1 MYYKTLLFVT
11 FVILSL
17 NSFSQKYIKKAETT
31 YKSQN
36 YGTGVEVLK
45 LSYEK
50 VSRKGAK
57 AKIYKGDLAFKI
69 AESYRL
75 TEKFKDA
82 NEWYERCI
90 LLEYQKTQPIV
101 FLYNGEMLRI
111 MGEIEQATKNYIL
124 YKELNPTDTRADI
137 GISSCGIAEEMKYD
151 AEKYIIENQI
161 PLNKIG
167 TDMSPMF
174 GDNKATKLYF
184 NSTRTGV
191 TGSEIDPRSGE
202 NFMDIWVSEMDKKN
216 HWGEPKLLLGKDINT
231 EHNEG
236 SICFDSRFKMM
247 FFTRCPSEKKKNLG
261 CQIWI
266 SESKGKDEW
275 GEPKK
280 IALTPN
286 DSITVG
292 HPCASEDGKFL
303 IFVSDLP
310 GGYGGRDLWCSTYER
325 KTDSWT
331 IPINLGT
338 EINTQGNEMFPT
350 FGKNGDLYFATD
362 GMPGLGGLDIYKATK
377 INGKYQW
384 ENPKNMGAPIN
395 SENNDYSLIEYT
407 DKKGYFTSERKNNND
422 GNEFDADI
430 YSYNLPPNTFDLKI
444 IISEIGNKQNKI
456 QDVKVTIKGLDSVNL
471 WEGYTNKDG
480 IIFWD
485 KKLNGDRFISE
496 NMSYYITI
504 QKEGFQEDKK
514 GAQFTTEGLKSNQ
527 SFVIEMALLP
537 IVIKPIRLPE
547 VNYILGQ
554 PTLLINDSI
563 NSKDSLNFVYN
574 LLNEY
579 PGMILELSCHSDSRG
594 SDKDNQKLSEAR
606 AKECVNYLVVEK
618 GIDPKRI
625 IAVGKGEKEPAI
637 WTDPVTGEKI
647 TLTED
652 FINQFKSTDKIKFEK
667 LHQINRRAEG
677 KIISMD
683 FVPDYPS
690 PLTPEK

>member
-1 MYYKTLLFVT
+1 MYYKTILFISFLCLT
-11 FVILSL
+11 L
-17 NSFSQKYIKKAETT
+17 NSISQKYIQKAETAF
-31 YKSQN
+31 KSQN
-36 YGTGVEVLK
+36 YATGVDDLK

-50 VSRKGAK
+50 VSRKSTK

-69 AESYRL
+69 AESYRF

-90 LLEYQKTQPIV
+90 LLDYQQSQPLV
-101 FLYNGEMLRI
+101 FLYNGEMLRM
-111 MGEIEQATKNYIL
+111 MGELEKASKNYISF
-124 YKELNPTDTRADI
+124 KELNPTDTRADI
-137 GISSCGIAEEMKYD
+137 GISSCKIAKEMKYD
-151 AEKYIIENQI
+151 PKPYVIENQTA
-161 PLNKIG
+161 LNKIG
-167 TDMSPMF
+167 VDMSPIF

-184 NSTRTGV
+184 SSSRNGV

-202 NFMDIWVSEMDKKN
+202 NFMDIWVSEMDKKE
-216 HWGEPKLLLGKDINT
+216 HWGEPKLLFGKDINT
-231 EHNEG
+231 ENNEG
-236 SICFDSRFKMM
+236 SVCFDSRYKMM
-247 FFTRCPSEKKKNLG
+247 FFTRCPNEKKKNLG
-261 CQIWI
+261 CEIWV

-280 IALTPN
+280 ILLTPN

-292 HPCASEDGKFL
+292 HPCASEDGKYL

-310 GGYGGRDLWCSTYER
+310 GGFGGKDLWYSSYER

-331 IPINLGT
+331 IPINLGP
-338 EINTQGNEMFPT
+338 EINTPGNEMFPT
-350 FGKNGDLYFATD
+350 YSKNGDLYFATD
-362 GMPGLGGLDIYKATK
+362 GMPGLGGLDIFKSTK

-384 ENPKNMGAPIN
+384 ENPKNLGAPIN
-395 SENNDYSLIEYT
+395 SENNDYSLIEYS
-407 DKKGYFTSERKNNND
+407 DKKGYFTSERKNNNG

-430 YSYNLPPNTFDLKI
+430 YSYILPPNTFDLKVL
-444 IISEIGNKQNKI
+444 ISEVGNKQNKI
-456 QDVKVTIKGLDSVNL
+456 QDVKVSVKGIDLANS

-480 IIFWD
+480 VISWD
-485 KKLNGDRFISE
+485 KKPNGDRYISE
-496 NMSYYITI
+496 NMTYHISI
-504 QKEGFQEDKK
+504 QKEGFQVDKK

-527 SFVIEMALLP
+527 SFVIELALLP

-594 SDKDNQKLSEAR
+594 SDKANQILSEAR
-606 AKECVNYLVVEK
+606 AKECVNYLVIEK

-625 IAVGKGEKEPAI
+625 IAVGKGETEPAI
-637 WTDPVTGEKI
+637 WTDPTTGEKI
-647 TLTED
+647 TLTEKY
-652 FINQFKSTDKIKFEK
+652 INQFKTSDKIKFER

-677 KIISMD
+677 KVISMD
-683 FVPDYPS
+683 FIPATDSPS
-690 PLTPEK
+690 TLEK

>member
-1 MYYKTLLFVT
+1 MNYKTLLILFFVSLT
-11 FVILSL
+11 L
-17 NSFSQKYIKKAETT
+17 NSISQKYIEKAETA

-36 YGTGVEVLK
+36 YATGVDVLK

-50 VSRKGAK
+50 VSRKSEQ

-82 NEWYERCI
+82 NEWYDRCI
-90 LLEYQKTQPIV
+90 LLDYQKTQPLV

-111 MGEIEQATKNYIL
+111 MGELEKATKNYIL
-124 YKELNPTDTRADI
+124 YKELNPTDTRADN
-137 GISSCGIAEEMKYD
+137 GISSCKIAKEMKYE
-151 AEKYIIENQI
+151 AGKYTIENQVA
-161 PLNKIG
+161 LNKIG
-167 TDMSPMF
+167 AEISPMF

-184 NSTRTGV
+184 SSSRTGV

-202 NFMDIWVSEMDKKN
+202 NFMDIWVSEMDKKE
-216 HWGEPKLLLGKDINT
+216 HWGEPKLLFGKDINT
-231 EHNEG
+231 EKNEG
-236 SICFDSRFKMM
+236 SICFDSRYKMM
-247 FFTRCPSEKKKNLG
+247 FFTRCPNEKNKNLG
-261 CQIWI
+261 CEIWV

-280 IALTPN
+280 IVLASN

-292 HPCASEDGKFL
+292 HPCVSEDGKFL

-310 GGYGGRDLWCSTYER
+310 GGFGGRDLWSSSYER

-331 IPINLGT
+331 NPINLGS
-338 EINTQGNEMFPT
+338 EINTPGNEMFPT

-362 GMPGLGGLDIYKATK
+362 GIPGLGGLDIFKASK
-377 INGKYQW
+377 INGGNKW
-384 ENPKNMGAPIN
+384 ENPKNMGTPIN
-395 SENNDYSLIEYT
+395 SENNDYSLIEYS
-407 DKKGYFTSERKNNND
+407 DKKGYFTSERKNNNG
-422 GNEFDADI
+422 GNDFDPDI
-430 YSYNLPPNTFDLKI
+430 YSYNLPPNTFDLKV
-444 IISEIGNKQNKI
+444 IISEVGNKQNKI
-456 QDVKVTIKGLDSVNL
+456 QDVKVNVKGIDDANS

-480 IIFWD
+480 VIFWD
-485 KKLNGDRFISE
+485 KKPNGDRFISQD
-496 NMSYYITI
+496 MSYHISI

-514 GAQFTTEGLKSNQ
+514 GAQFTTLGLKSNQ
-527 SFVIEMALLP
+527 SFVIELALLP

-563 NSKDSLNFVYN
+563 NSKDSLNFVYD

-594 SDKDNQKLSEAR
+594 SDKTNQLLSEAR
-606 AKECVNYLVVEK
+606 AKECVNYLVIEK

-625 IAVGKGEKEPAI
+625 IAVGKGETEPAI
-637 WTDPVTGEKI
+637 WTNPATGEKI
-647 TLTED
+647 TLTEKY
-652 FINQFKSTDKIKFEK
+652 INQFKTSDKIKFER

-677 KIISMD
+677 KVISMD
-683 FVPDYPS
+683 FIPDSPS
-690 PLTPEK
+690 TIEK

>member
-1 MYYKTLLFVT
+1 MNYKTLL
-11 FVILSL
+11 ILSFVSLTL
-17 NSFSQKYIKKAETT
+17 NSISQKYIEKAETT

-36 YGTGVEVLK
+36 YATGVDVLK

-50 VSRKGAK
+50 VSRKSEK

-82 NEWYERCI
+82 NEWYDRCI
-90 LLEYQKTQPIV
+90 LLDYQKTQPLV
-101 FLYNGEMLRI
+101 FLYNGEMLRM
-111 MGEIEQATKNYIL
+111 MGELEKATKNYIL

-137 GISSCGIAEEMKYD
+137 GISSCKIAKEMKYE
-151 AEKYIIENQI
+151 AGKYTIENQVA
-161 PLNKIG
+161 LNKIG
-167 TDMSPMF
+167 AEISPMF

-184 NSTRTGV
+184 SSSRTGV

-202 NFMDIWVSEMDKKN
+202 NYMDIWVSEMDKKE
-216 HWGEPKLLLGKDINT
+216 HWGEPKLLFGKDINT
-231 EHNEG
+231 EKNEG
-236 SICFDSRFKMM
+236 SICFDSRYKMM
-247 FFTRCPSEKKKNLG
+247 FFTRCPNEKNKNLG
-261 CQIWI
+261 CEIWV

-280 IALTPN
+280 IILASN

-310 GGYGGRDLWCSTYER
+310 GGYGGRDLWSSSYER

-331 IPINLGT
+331 NPINLGP
-338 EINTQGNEMFPT
+338 EINTPGNEMFPT

-362 GMPGLGGLDIYKATK
+362 GIPGLGGLDIFKASK
-377 INGKYQW
+377 INGVNKW

-395 SENNDYSLIEYT
+395 SENNDYSLIEYS
-407 DKKGYFTSERKNNND
+407 DKKGYLTSERKNNNG
-422 GNEFDADI
+422 GNDFDPDI
-430 YSYNLPPNTFDLKI
+430 YSYNLPPNTFDLKV
-444 IISEIGNKQNKI
+444 IISEVGNKQNKI
-456 QDVKVTIKGLDSVNL
+456 QDVKVNVKGINDANS

-480 IIFWD
+480 VIFWD
-485 KKLNGDRFISE
+485 KKPNGDRFISE
-496 NMSYYITI
+496 DMSYHISI
-504 QKEGFQEDKK
+504 QKEGYQEDKK
-514 GAQFTTEGLKSNQ
+514 GAQFTTLGLKSNQ
-527 SFVIEMALLP
+527 SFVIELALLP

-563 NSKDSLNFVYN
+563 NSKDSLNFVYD

-594 SDKDNQKLSEAR
+594 SDKANQLLSEAR

-618 GIDPKRI
+618 GIDPLRI
-625 IAVGKGEKEPAI
+625 IAVGKGETEPAI
-637 WTDPVTGEKI
+637 WTDPATGEKI
-647 TLTED
+647 TLTEKY
-652 FINQFKSTDKIKFEK
+652 INQFKTSDKSKFER

-677 KIISMD
+677 KVISMD
-683 FVPDYPS
+683 FTPTNT
-690 PLTPEK
+690 LITPEK

>member
-1 MYYKTLLFVT
+1 MYNKTLLFIT
-11 FVILSL
+11 FVSITLS
-17 NSFSQKYIKKAETT
+17 SISQKYIQKAETA

-36 YGTGVEVLK
+36 YATGVDVLK

-50 VSRKGAK
+50 VSRKSNK

-90 LLEYQKTQPIV
+90 LLDFQETQPLV
-101 FLYNGEMLRI
+101 YLYNGEMLRM
-111 MGEIEQATKNYIL
+111 MGELDKANKNYTS
-124 YKELNPTDTRADI
+124 YKAINPTDTRADV
-137 GISSCGIAEEMKYD
+137 GISSCIIANEMKYE
-151 AEKYIIENQI
+151 AGLYTIENQI

-167 TDMSPMF
+167 ADISPMF
-174 GDNKATKLYF
+174 GDNKTTKLYF
-184 NSTRTGV
+184 SSSRTGV

-202 NFMDIWVSEMDKKN
+202 NYMDIWVSEMDKKE

-231 EHNEG
+231 ENNEG

-247 FFTRCPSEKKKNLG
+247 FFTRCPNEKKKNLG
-261 CQIWI
+261 CEIWV

-280 IALTPN
+280 ILLTPN

-310 GGYGGRDLWCSTYER
+310 GGYGGRDLWYSTYER

-331 IPINLGT
+331 IPINLGP
-338 EINTQGNEMFPT
+338 EINTAGNEMFPT
-350 FGKNGDLYFATD
+350 FSKNGDLNFASD
-362 GMPGLGGLDIYKATK
+362 GIIGLGGLDIFKATK
-377 INGKYQW
+377 IKGEYKW

-395 SENNDYSLIEYT
+395 SENNDYSLIEYS
-407 DKKGYFTSERKNNND
+407 DKKGYFTSERKNNNG

-430 YSYNLPPNTFDLKI
+430 YSYNLPPNKFDLKI
-444 IISEIGNKQNKI
+444 IISEVGNKQNKI
-456 QDVKVTIKGLDSVNL
+456 QDVKVTVKGFDSANL

-480 IIFWD
+480 VIFWD
-485 KKLNGDRFISE
+485 KKPNGDRYISE
-496 NMSYYITI
+496 NMAYSISI

-514 GAQFTTEGLKSNQ
+514 GAQFTTEGLKFNQ

-594 SDKDNQKLSEAR
+594 SDNANQILSEAR

-618 GIDPKRI
+618 GIDPRRI
-625 IAVGKGEKEPAI
+625 IAVGKGETEPAV
-637 WTDPVTGEKI
+637 WTDPATGEKI
-647 TLTED
+647 TLTENY
-652 FINQFKSTDKIKFEK
+652 INQFKTSDKIKFEK

-677 KIISMD
+677 KVISMD
-683 FVPDYPS
+683 FVPTS
-690 PLTPEK
+690 ETPTATEK